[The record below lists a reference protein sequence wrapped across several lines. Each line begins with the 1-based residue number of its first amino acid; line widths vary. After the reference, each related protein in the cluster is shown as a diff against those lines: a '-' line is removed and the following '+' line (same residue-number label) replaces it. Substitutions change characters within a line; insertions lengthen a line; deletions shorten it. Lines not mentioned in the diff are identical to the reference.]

1 MVASAV
7 VRRDR
12 GHSDTLRPRT
22 MDTASLRALEFD
34 QIAAVVRSHAVT
46 PLGAARLADLEP
58 SGDRREVEAMLDL
71 TGEAVLLLQDHPG
84 LPLRAGEDLEPTLD
98 ALTVEGRPLEPLR
111 LLALADFLESV
122 ERSRQLIEQTLG
134 ARGPHLV
141 ALVGGAAGFGRE
153 TTEIRQKISGHGE
166 VVDGA
171 SPALARIRDKL
182 RRQRQ
187 RLRSTLESYL
197 RGRDTARYLQD
208 LLVTERN
215 GRYVLV
221 VKSEHRNAIP
231 GLIHGASA
239 SGASLYLEPL
249 STVEINNEVVA
260 LEEEEAEE
268 VRRILLALTDQFR
281 ARAADFE
288 RTLDVAAELDVVQA
302 KARTSLALRGLR
314 PKAAADGR
322 VELLGA
328 RHPLLIPAIARRL
341 PDADERVARDAEP
354 VPVDIRVLP
363 PSTAL
368 VVTGPNTGG
377 KTVAIKTA
385 GLLAAMVQA
394 GLFIPVEHGSALP
407 TFRSIFAD
415 IGDEQSIGANLSTFS
430 GHIAHIVAMD
440 RELSLPALVLLDEV
454 GNGTDP
460 VEGGAL
466 GVAIID
472 HFRRRGATVIATTHF
487 ETIKSYATS
496 TDGVTCAAFGF
507 EPRTFAPTYRLLYGS
522 PGASLAFEMAAR
534 LGLPASVLEAAARW
548 RNEKDA
554 QLVDQLARMDSDMQ
568 ALDHEKRL
576 ARRARAQAEEAERQ
590 LRAREEAL
598 REREAQFGRKLEQRL
613 NEQLRAARAEVD
625 RIVDELKRQAAA
637 LARQQRH
644 ATPITTGDT
653 GLLRTSAREA
663 LDRVADTVRA
673 GAAPGG
679 PEPPASTPVA
689 AGPIREGDRVEVGPL
704 RLPGIVRSLG
714 GRDAEIDVNGK
725 RMRARVAELRKV
737 GGPVQ
742 PPKPSVTVVAA
753 SAGGGLE
760 PSSGDLNVIGC
771 TVDEALERTD
781 RFLDAALVQERT
793 SVRVIHG
800 HGTGR
805 LREAL
810 HGYLRRHPM
819 VVRHAPAPHE
829 QGGSAVTVVELKE

>member
-1 MVASAV
+1 
-7 VRRDR
+7 
-12 GHSDTLRPRT
+12 
-22 MDTASLRALEFD
+22 MDAASLRALEFD

-46 PLGAARLADLEP
+46 PLGAARLDDLRP
-58 SGDRREVEAMLDL
+58 SGLRQDVEAMLDL

-84 LPLRAGEDLEPTLD
+84 LPLRANDDLEPTLD
-98 ALTVEGRPLEPLR
+98 ALAVEGRPLEPLR

-122 ERSRQLIEQTLG
+122 ERSRQLVEQTLG
-134 ARGPHLV
+134 PRGPRLV
-141 ALVGGAAGFGRE
+141 ALVGGAAGFGGE
-153 TTEIRQKISGHGE
+153 TADIRQKISTHGE
-166 VVDGA
+166 VVDSA
-171 SPALARIRDKL
+171 SPALAGIRDRL

-197 RGRDTARYLQD
+197 RGRETSRYLQD
-208 LLVTERN
+208 LVVTERN
-215 GRYVLV
+215 GRFVLV

-231 GLIHGASA
+231 GLIHGASS

-249 STVEINNEVVA
+249 STVEVNNEVVA

-268 VRRILLALTDQFR
+268 VRRILLALTDRFR
-281 ARAADFE
+281 ARAADFQ
-288 RTLDVAAELDVVQA
+288 RTLDVAAALDVVQA
-302 KARTSLALRGLR
+302 KARTSLALRGVR
-314 PKAAADGR
+314 PRAAVDGR
-322 VELLGA
+322 IELRAA
-328 RHPLLIPAIARRL
+328 RHPLLVPAIARRL
-341 PDADERVARDAEP
+341 PDADDRVVREAEP
-354 VPVDIRVLP
+354 VPVDLLVLP
-363 PSTAL
+363 PATAL

-385 GLLAAMVQA
+385 GLLAAMAQA

-407 TFRSIFAD
+407 TFRAIFAD

-440 RELSLPALVLLDEV
+440 RKLALPALVLLDEV

-472 HFRRRGATVIATTHF
+472 HFRQRGATVIATTHF

-496 TDGVTCAAFGF
+496 TEGVTCAAFGF
-507 EPRTFAPTYRLLYGS
+507 EPQTFAPTYRLLYGS

-534 LGLPASVLEAAARW
+534 LGLPSSVLDAAAKW

-590 LRAREEAL
+590 WRARDEAL
-598 REREAQFGRKLEQRL
+598 RERETQFGRRLEQRL
-613 NEQLRAARAEVD
+613 NEQLRTARAEVD
-625 RIVDELKRQAAA
+625 KVVDELKQQAAK

-653 GLLRTSAREA
+653 GLLRVSARDA
-663 LDRVADTVRA
+663 LDTVAERVRA
-673 GAAPGG
+673 GAAPGA
-679 PEPPASTPVA
+679 PDAAAPAAPRES
-689 AGPIREGDRVEVGPL
+689 GPIREGDRVEVGAL
-704 RLPGIVRSLG
+704 RLPGVVRSLS

-725 RMRARVAELRKV
+725 RMRARVADLRKV

-742 PPKPSVTVVAA
+742 PPRPSVTVVAPG
-753 SAGGGLE
+753 AGDGLQT
-760 PSSGDLNVIGC
+760 PSGDLNVIGC
-771 TVDEALERTD
+771 TVDEALD
-781 RFLDAALVQERT
+781 RADKFLDAALVQERT

-810 HGYLRRHPM
+810 HGFLRRHPM